1 MYHYSV
7 RPLLRQ
13 ELGHHLHVFLPLLEM
28 GGVAR
33 LGEHEPF
40 DFGDG
45 LEERHGRAL
54 VDLVIRAVNKEG
66 WHIDLVRFLDDPP
79 VFDGASDVKLG
90 RSVPVHIMNYG
101 LSSVPRRNLHCMVHR
116 LFRICGEALKQ
127 FRRPR
132 VQTAKMFF
140 VKHGHCVLVFL

>member
-28 GGVAR
+28 GSVAR
-33 LGEHEPF
+33 FSEHEPF
-40 DFGDG
+40 DFRDG
-45 LEERHGRAL
+45 LEERQGRAL
-54 VDLVIRAVNKEG
+54 IDLVVCAVNEESG
-66 WHIDLVRFLDDPP
+66 HIDLVRFLDDPP
-79 VFDGASDVKLG
+79 VLDGTSDVKLR
-90 RSVPVHIMNYG
+90 RSVPGGGINCSLPG
-101 LSSVPRRNLHCMVHR
+101 APRENLHCIVHR
-116 LFRICGEALKQ
+116 LLRICGEALKQ

-132 VQTAKMFF
+132 VQTAKMLF